1 MQKPEKSPTLSPWQL
16 KLQEIIFEADTE
28 AGKAFDVALILCI
41 VMSVLA
47 VMVGSVKSIGESY
60 GGFLYA
66 IEWFFTILFS
76 LEYLLRL
83 SCVGRPASYARSFF
97 GIVDLLS
104 ILPSYLAFFITNANF
119 LLIIRLFRVLRV
131 FRVLKLIRYLSEA
144 NVLLRSMKMARRKI
158 FVFFFSVIILT
169 SIFGSLMFILEGP
182 ENGFTS
188 IPKSIYWAIVTITT
202 VGYGDITPHTALGQ
216 AIAALA
222 MLTGYAIIAVP
233 TGIITAELSLE
244 MHRSRQEIQCPQC
257 QHRGHDSDAKHCLQ
271 CGAALAEARND
282 DAAEPG

>member
-1 MQKPEKSPTLSPWQL
+1 MPTYRFQAHQRARLYR
-16 KLQEIIFEADTE
+16 IIFGTDTP
-28 AGKAFDVALILCI
+28 AGQGFDIILIYVILA
-41 VMSVLA
+41 SVLL
-47 VMVGSVKSIGESY
+47 VILDSVEAFSNPYSDI
-60 GGFLYA
+60 FFRL
-66 IEWFFTILFS
+66 EWFFTLLFT
-76 LEYLLRL
+76 LEYLVRIYCSPKPLR
-83 SCVGRPASYARSFF
+83 YMTSFF

-257 QHRGHDSDAKHCLQ
+257 RHRGHDSDAKHCLQ

>member
-1 MQKPEKSPTLSPWQL
+1 MPIYQFQAHLRASLYR
-16 KLQEIIFEADTE
+16 IIFGTDTP
-28 AGKAFDVALILCI
+28 AGQGFDIILIYVILA
-41 VMSVLA
+41 SVLL
-47 VMVGSVKSIGESY
+47 VMLDSVAAFSKPYSDI
-60 GGFLYA
+60 FFRL
-66 IEWFFTILFS
+66 EWFFTILFT
-76 LEYLLRL
+76 LEYLVRIYCSPRPLR
-83 SCVGRPASYARSFF
+83 YMTSFF

-182 ENGFTS
+182 DNGFTS

-202 VGYGDITPHTALGQ
+202 VGYGDITPHTVLGQ

-244 MHRSRQEIQCPQC
+244 MHRTRQQIQCPQC
-257 QHRGHDSDAKHCLQ
+257 QHIGHDSEARHCLK
-271 CGAALAEARND
+271 CGAALAVASND
-282 DAAEPG
+282 EPAESA